1 MPAKHFLW
9 GNTAHL
15 KGTDG
20 DMKPLKHK
28 QLAMLLLEARK
39 GNMDAFNAIYQHTA
53 HVQYLQIRQIV
64 SDPKEAEDALQETY
78 LVFYR
83 HMDKINPPTALV
95 AYLNRLSYYISKNM
109 QRSTN
114 RRLMRMTNMDTIDT
128 YFPGGMP
135 SPAKEVEKQAVTA
148 SVRNSLSCLDERERL
163 VLIMHY
169 YQQLSIKQI
178 AQSLDLSL
186 ATVKRIHKSAKENL
200 RLLLTKEGISSW
212 GLLFPVFKKLIEEQ
226 AGELSLPE
234 LELPSADAAPEG
246 SLSYVAAESVGS
258 AATSSAGSAAGMALK
273 GLVCS
278 CLVGGVLAV
287 GCLVGVPRFFPEACN
302 DKQAPGAS
310 ILAAD
315 EELTTILFEDE
326 ETGID
331 EASIWCETPSGDII
345 RPEHFEF
352 VEGGDVSLLDKIN
365 RKTGRASFRLP
376 EEDVTLYFSDRAGN
390 KNSSVIRCR

>member
-1 MPAKHFLW
+1 
-9 GNTAHL
+9 
-15 KGTDG
+15 
-20 DMKPLKHK
+20 MKPLKHK
-28 QLAMLLLEARK
+28 QLAMLLLEART

-135 SPAKEVEKQAVTA
+135 SPAKEVEKRAVTA
-148 SVRNSLSCLDERERL
+148 SVRSSLSELEERERL

-178 AQSLDLSL
+178 AQSLNLSL

-212 GLLFPVFKKLIEEQ
+212 GLLLPVFKKLVEEQ

-234 LELPSADAAPEG
+234 LELPPADAALNG
-246 SLSYVAAESVGS
+246 SLSCAAAEGVGS
-258 AATSSAGSAAGMALK
+258 TAASSAAGMAFK

-278 CLVGGVLAV
+278 CLVGGALAA
-287 GCLVGVPRFFPEACN
+287 GCLVGVPHFFPASCN
-302 DKQAPGAS
+302 DTQAPSAS
-310 ILAAD
+310 IWAV
-315 EELTTILFEDE
+315 EEEFTTVLFEDE

-331 EASIWCETPSGDII
+331 EASVWCETPSGDII
-345 RPEHFEF
+345 RPERFEF
-352 VEGGDVSLLDKIN
+352 VEGDDVSLLDKIN